1 MYSEVVATA
10 SIPKL
15 RHNSLLT
22 LAEGMTTDL
31 RSFVTM
37 NKRCEAN
44 TYTAEQHNHFSH
56 TRDDALLLLCTDMV
70 LRPPVRSGFL
80 HLMTN
85 VLLSNCYWTPRS
97 K

>member
-1 MYSEVVATA
+1 MYNEVVATA
-10 SIPKL
+10 SIPKF

-44 TYTAEQHNHFSH
+44 TYTAEQQSHFSH
-56 TRDDALLLLCTDMV
+56 IRDDALLLVCTDMLLQAV
-70 LRPPVRSGFL
+70 PPIRPYFFTS
-80 HLMTN
+80 
-85 VLLSNCYWTPRS
+85 
-97 K
+97 